1 MDTQMIGLNLFDNV
15 DKLFFTLSIIVTVT
29 FVISQL
35 LYKLGKP
42 IVIAGILAGLIVQ
55 HIPISR
61 KFFDPSSCDALGKL
75 GIVIFMMLVGS
86 QLDYHHLIKRRV
98 NIIVSTLPLVI
109 PFIIGYLCS
118 VFIVHIHLASE
129 VGKRDQL
136 LFDLFFA
143 LAMSMTAFPLLS
155 MFLANNS
162 RINKRIAHLA
172 LFCASTSEVVFWVM
186 LGFVLIYFQ
195 HSAVLINLRP
205 FDILFYLVFII
216 GVAPRL
222 IRYVVGK
229 ITSIRGMLGFILV
242 GCLLSAA
249 LSDLVDLHQVF
260 GGFIFGVLLPRD
272 NELVKKIHNRM
283 SDLITS
289 LLLPAYFFATGMNTN
304 LNFIWNPT
312 TIILIIG
319 ITMIASISKFGGA
332 FATGRLMGYNM
343 KESALLGSLLNM
355 RGVFEIML
363 LNIGFEIG
371 IINNQIYT
379 ILIIMTLLATFSS
392 TMLSPWF
399 NNFVDPR
406 SPDQVRGHRG

>member
-1 MDTQMIGLNLFDNV
+1 MDTQIGLNLFDNV
-15 DKLFFTLSIIVTVT
+15 DKLFFTMSVIVTAT
-29 FVISQL
+29 FIISQL

-42 IVIAGILAGLIVQ
+42 IVIAGIIAGLIVQ
-55 HIPISR
+55 HIPLS
-61 KFFDPSSCDALGKL
+61 KTFFDPDSCQAFGML

-86 QLDYHHLIKRRV
+86 QLNYHGLIKRRV
-98 NIIVSTLPLVI
+98 NLLVSTLPLVI
-109 PFIIGYLCS
+109 PFVIGYLCS
-118 VFIVHIHLASE
+118 IFIVHVHLASE

-162 RINKRIAHLA
+162 RINQRIAHLA
-172 LFCASTSEVVFWVM
+172 LFCASTSEVLFWVV

-195 HSAVLINLRP
+195 HSAVLTNFKPI
-205 FDILFYLVFII
+205 DIVFYLLFIF

-222 IRYVVGK
+222 IRYLVGK
-229 ITSIRGMLGFILV
+229 ITTIRSMLGFVLV
-242 GCLLSAA
+242 GCLFSAA

-272 NELVKKIHNRM
+272 NVLIQEINRRL

-289 LLLPAYFFATGMNTN
+289 LLLPAYFFETGMNAN
-304 LNFIWNPT
+304 LKFIWSYT
-312 TIILIIG
+312 TIFLILG
-319 ITMIASISKFGGA
+319 ITIIATISKFGGGIA
-332 FATGRLMGYNM
+332 AGRLMGYNM
-343 KESALLGSLLNM
+343 RESTLLGALLNM

-363 LNIGFEIG
+363 LNVGLDIG

-379 ILIIMTLLATFSS
+379 ILIIMTLLTTFSS
-392 TMLSPWF
+392 TVMSPWINKF
-399 NNFVDPR
+399 IKN
-406 SPDQVRGHRG
+406 

>member
-1 MDTQMIGLNLFDNV
+1 MDMDTQIGLNLFDNV
-15 DKLFFTLSIIVTVT
+15 DKLFFTMSVIVTAT
-29 FVISQL
+29 FIISQL

-42 IVIAGILAGLIVQ
+42 IVIAGIIAGLIVQ
-55 HIPISR
+55 HIPLS
-61 KFFDPSSCDALGKL
+61 KTFFDPDSCQAFGML

-86 QLDYHHLIKRRV
+86 QLNYHGLIKRRV
-98 NIIVSTLPLVI
+98 NLLVSTLPLVI
-109 PFIIGYLCS
+109 PFVIGYLCS
-118 VFIVHIHLASE
+118 IFIVHVHLASE

-162 RINKRIAHLA
+162 RINQRIAHLA
-172 LFCASTSEVVFWVM
+172 LFCASTSEVLFWVV

-195 HSAVLINLRP
+195 HSAVLTNFKPI
-205 FDILFYLVFII
+205 DIVFYLLFIF

-222 IRYVVGK
+222 IRYLVGK
-229 ITSIRGMLGFILV
+229 ITTIRSMLGFVLV
-242 GCLLSAA
+242 GCLFSAA

-272 NELVKKIHNRM
+272 NVLIQEINRRL

-289 LLLPAYFFATGMNTN
+289 LLLPAYFFETGMNAN
-304 LNFIWNPT
+304 LKFIWSYT
-312 TIILIIG
+312 TIFLILG
-319 ITMIASISKFGGA
+319 ITIIATISKFGGGIA
-332 FATGRLMGYNM
+332 AGRLMGYNM
-343 KESALLGSLLNM
+343 RESTLLGALLNM

-363 LNIGFEIG
+363 LNVGLDIG

-379 ILIIMTLLATFSS
+379 ILIIMTLLTTFSS
-392 TMLSPWF
+392 TVMSPWINKF
-399 NNFVDPR
+399 IKN
-406 SPDQVRGHRG
+406 